1 MAQSEIEKVTFK
13 IRREKVTY
21 FICFVPKGKGHYRVH
36 CDRLNGYDGH
46 NNVPV
51 DSATIEDTFMYGLS
65 LKSARDYLEDFV
77 AHWSKKE
84 QSITE
89 ES

>member
-1 MAQSEIEKVTFK
+1 MAQSEIEQVTFK
-13 IRREKVTY
+13 VRRKNVTY

-36 CDRLNGYDGH
+36 CDRWCRIKDGFLA
-46 NNVPV
+46 
-51 DSATIEDTFMYGLS
+51 SATIEDTFMYGLS

-84 QSITE
+84 QRITD

>member
-1 MAQSEIEKVTFK
+1 MAKSEIEKVTFK
-13 IRREKVTY
+13 VRRENVHY

-36 CDRLNGYDGH
+36 CDRFSNGDRFL
-46 NNVPV
+46 